1 MTETQLNR
9 TLAALAAAAGLIV
22 ACMVAAIVATSA
34 SQDFFQSGRPAEAI
48 LARLTATPATTLGL
62 RLNLGF
68 DNLFIVVYGAFFVFL
83 SVRLRPVLDPWV
95 SAVALGALLLTALLD
110 AIENHHIVEMIHA
123 ASHGLAVTAG
133 ESQAQMAAS
142 QVKFHCS
149 YLGSFLFAF
158 GLWRMG
164 GLGRAIAVALWLYVP
179 FGVLISVL
187 PVESAAS
194 WALGRTCTSTWVSR
208 GSCTCRAR
216 RMASVM
222 RRRSRSLATFRALRS
237 VSP

>member
-1 MTETQLNR
+1 MTETSLNR

-34 SQDFFQSGRPAEAI
+34 SQDFFQSARSSDAF
-48 LARLTATPATTLGL
+48 LARLAASPSATLGL

-83 SVRLRPVLDPWV
+83 SVRLRSLLDPWV
-95 SAVALGALLLTALLD
+95 SAVALVALLLTALLD
-110 AIENHHIVEMIHA
+110 AVENHHIAEMVHA

-149 YLGSFLFAF
+149 YLGASLFAF

-187 PVESAAS
+187 PVEAAAP
-194 WALGRTCTSTWVSR
+194 WALGRTCFFVAAFVLSALHFR
-208 GSCTCRAR
+208 QLAR
-216 RMASVM
+216 S
-222 RRRSRSLATFRALRS
+222 
-237 VSP
+237 